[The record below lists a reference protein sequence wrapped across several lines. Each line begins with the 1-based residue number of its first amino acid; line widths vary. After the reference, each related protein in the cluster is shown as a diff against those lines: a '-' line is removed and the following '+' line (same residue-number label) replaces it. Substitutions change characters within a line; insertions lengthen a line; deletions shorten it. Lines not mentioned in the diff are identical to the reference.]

1 MADKGTVELLLNVL
15 PTEQRRPIGDAI
27 KHVMETW
34 RHGQPDEGKRATNGQ
49 WYLRSSTTPSTAN
62 TEFSIVHG
70 LSAAPTAIYPVLFLS
85 EVGSQ
90 LVPLQV
96 SRAADTVRIYLTSSS
111 TSAAFSVWVE
121 P

>member
-1 MADKGTVELLLNVL
+1 MADKGTVELILNTL
-15 PTEQRRPIGDAI
+15 PTAQRRPIGDAI

-34 RHGQPDEGKRATNGQ
+34 RQGQPDDGDRATNGQ
-49 WYLRSSTTPSTAN
+49 LYIRSSTTPSTAG

-70 LSAAPTAIYPVLFLS
+70 LGSAPTAIYPVLFLDS
-85 EVGSQ
+85 TVHQ

-96 SRAADTVRIYLTSSS
+96 SRAADATRIYLKS
-111 TSAAFSVWVE
+111 TSTNAAFSVWVE